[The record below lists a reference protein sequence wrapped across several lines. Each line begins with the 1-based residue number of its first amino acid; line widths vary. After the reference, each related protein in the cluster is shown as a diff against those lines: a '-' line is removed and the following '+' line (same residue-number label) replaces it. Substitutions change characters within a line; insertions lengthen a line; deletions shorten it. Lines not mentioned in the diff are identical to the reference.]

1 MRRLIVIGLLLICTF
16 SPVIDNSRAQNADGQ
31 DGLEISF
38 NENYI
43 IHRGETIEATIT
55 IKNTFTQTVVVDF
68 SAYLPDNIT
77 ISNLPS
83 QFSLSSDQIRQF
95 RFSYTCDNTAPYGPL
110 VTYVNITSDNE
121 IGRVYS
127 NEFTLS
133 VSKQSDLRFGVD
145 EDSQFVVDPGLRT
158 NLAVNMTN
166 HGMFDD
172 DVTFSITT
180 TSPWQWG
187 WIMNDTENG
196 KALESFQ
203 SSELKFIRLWIEIPF
218 VIDSLPLYL
227 TGPRFTLTAQSS
239 LDLATVSWS
248 FDLLMSEFRN
258 VTLLSQ
264 ETNLPIDPDT
274 SDRIP
279 VTIRNSGNVEN
290 LFALELQILDQFGNV
305 VDSEPA
311 ADRIQYDGWTIAI
324 FGGYEDQLLM
334 PKSSRTFELA
344 FQSPSTNTGQVSIRL
359 SIIPSGA
366 QDRSIQLDM
375 SSNIQWNRNFSTEQI
390 TGQCTILPEE
400 SCAPEFRIY
409 NNGNYQDQFIV
420 KAIQIPEFVEL
431 QLEQTSLEIP
441 KGGYT
446 DITSFTI
453 TAKANTQA
461 FSNGQIIFEIGLV
474 NSLAEPQ
481 EIAVAIVISP
491 QINWSIQTLNE
502 EVDALGRFNI
512 AMTLLNDGNAADGI
526 IVQLQCSHFTPISL
540 VAPTGAITEPNV
552 ESPRSF
558 EINNIGYGSNFTVR
572 AWAVIPSDQN
582 SNGTMYLNVSIRSSF
597 APDEPIT
604 FSTNIDYLGTPWQ
617 VEDKSDED
625 GGWSEVF
632 SNSIEII
639 DSWKWIIISIIL
651 STLII
656 SKAFKDRHIRKQN
669 DKLYLQ
675 LSNPPKQ
682 EHEDDWMSKFNR
694 KDDEVKVIESP
705 KISPQSFART
715 FNKKS
720 AGQKPVLSPVDESL
734 RNAAS
739 IVLDSHDKTVVVKEA
754 DELLEAINVDGI
766 KTPSK
771 ENTKLPTTEYNP
783 NMTQRNDPQNLLNT
797 KTNQQDYTKSIP
809 LPDNDDLDF

>member
-16 SPVIDNSRAQNADGQ
+16 SPVIDNSSAQNADVQ
-31 DGLEISF
+31 DSLEISF
-38 NENYI
+38 SENYI

-55 IKNTFTQTVVVDF
+55 IKNTFAQTVVVDF

-83 QFSLSSDQIRQF
+83 QFSLSPDQIRQF
-95 RFSYTCDNTAPYGPL
+95 RFFYTCDNTAPYGP
-110 VTYVNITSDNE
+110 VTTYVNITSDNE

-133 VSKQSDLRFGVD
+133 VSKQSDLRFGLD

-180 TSPWQWG
+180 TSSWQWG

-227 TGPRFTLTAQSS
+227 TGPRFTLTAQSG

-248 FDLLMSEFRN
+248 FELLMSEFRN

-334 PKSSRTFELA
+334 PTSSRTFELA

-366 QDRSIQLDM
+366 QDRSIQLDV
-375 SSNIQWNRNFSTEQI
+375 SSNIQWDRNFSTEQI

-400 SCAPEFRIY
+400 SCTPEFRIY

-420 KAIQIPEFVEL
+420 KTIQIPDFVEL
-431 QLEQTSLEIP
+431 QPEQTSLEIP
-441 KGGYT
+441 KGGYA

-461 FSNGQIIFEIGLV
+461 FSNGQIIFEIGLL
-474 NSLAEPQ
+474 NSIADPQ
-481 EIAVAIVISP
+481 EIAVTIVISP

-540 VAPTGAITEPNV
+540 VVPNGAITEPNV
-552 ESPRSF
+552 EAPRSF

-597 APDEPIT
+597 APDEPIS
-604 FSTNIDYLGTPWQ
+604 FSTNIDYLGIQWQ
-617 VEDKSDED
+617 VENEADED

-651 STLII
+651 SALII

-669 DKLYLQ
+669 DQLYSQ
-675 LSNPPKQ
+675 LSSPPKL

-694 KDDEVKVIESP
+694 KEDDVKVIESP
-705 KISPQSFART
+705 KISAQSFARN
-715 FNKKS
+715 FNRKS

-754 DELLEAINVDGI
+754 DELLDAINIDGI
-766 KTPSK
+766 NTPSK
-771 ENTKLPTTEYNP
+771 ENTKLPTAEYNP